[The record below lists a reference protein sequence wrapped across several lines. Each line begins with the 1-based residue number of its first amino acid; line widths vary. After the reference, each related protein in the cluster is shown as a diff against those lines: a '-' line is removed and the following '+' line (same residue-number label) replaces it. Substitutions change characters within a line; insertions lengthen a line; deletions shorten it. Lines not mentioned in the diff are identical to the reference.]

1 MSQIET
7 EPNYNRD
14 DIFIDIEHPFMQN
27 QKSKLFVTFFD
38 EENLNEVIKEITSRY
53 TVLFNKIFILE
64 VEGKNQLIATYNI
77 DTINLSEK
85 VLPNTILL
93 HRKKETNSLYSIN
106 SLNALIK
113 ELNEGKSD
121 SRFEIPWEDY
131 QNSILL
137 VSDGKLNKYSTK
149 IHSIINV

>member
-1 MSQIET
+1 MSQTET

-27 QKSKLFVTFFD
+27 QKSKLFVTFFNED
-38 EENLNEVIKEITSRY
+38 NLQETINEITNRY

-64 VEGKNQLIATYNI
+64 VEGKDQLIATYNI
-77 DTINLSEK
+77 DTFNISEK

-93 HRKKETNSLYSIN
+93 HRKKESNTLYSIN

-113 ELNEGKSD
+113 ELNGNKLD
-121 SRFEIPWEDY
+121 TRFEIPWEEY